1 MTPQLQLS
9 TAQLA
14 HAEQVYK
21 RKVDAK
27 TLECAS
33 LDRLRRTMPSV
44 TGLILK
50 HLEPERKPDWET
62 EGIADT
68 VENYLTAKLNQA
80 IIELEELKLQL
91 TGIQAMSNRIQPAVI
106 VGSHSQ
112 NSK

>member
-33 LDRLRRTMPSV
+33 LGQMRDVSADVVAKFFNFRDELSQ
-44 TGLILK
+44 
-50 HLEPERKPDWET
+50 KPARD
-62 EGIADT
+62 A
-68 VENYLTAKLNQA
+68 VYNYLTAKLNQA

>member
-33 LDRLRRTMPSV
+33 LEQLRECSLGIVEVIYETRPVSRKLLVDSV
-44 TGLILK
+44 Y
-50 HLEPERKPDWET
+50 
-62 EGIADT
+62 
-68 VENYLTAKLNQA
+68 NYLTAKLNQA